1 MALELDNLSRL
12 LVMNNRRRRRS
23 QGASEVIE
31 KDYATIQ
38 ATVRVIRRKMG
49 TLKYKLESTSFKI
62 EELNAL
68 IPSKLQD
75 TGAELLNSHNLLHTK

>member
-49 TLKYKLESTSFKI
+49 DVKI
-62 EELNAL
+62 
-68 IPSKLQD
+68 
-75 TGAELLNSHNLLHTK
+75 